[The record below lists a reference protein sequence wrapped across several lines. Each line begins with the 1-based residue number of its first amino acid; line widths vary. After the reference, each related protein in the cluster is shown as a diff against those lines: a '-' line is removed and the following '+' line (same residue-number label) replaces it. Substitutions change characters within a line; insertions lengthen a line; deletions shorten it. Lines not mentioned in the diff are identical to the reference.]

1 MKPNFALNLSHD
13 GIVLLHRASSGWHQM
28 GEVALDAPDMAA
40 ELAELR
46 KLATSVSTSGLAT
59 KLVIPNSQILY
70 RSLPDPGEASR
81 DAAIRAA
88 LDGATPY
95 AVDELVWDSTVTN
108 GQVQVAVIARETLE
122 EAESFA
128 TEHRFNPVSFVALP
142 EAETYAGE
150 PFFGRAKAADAL
162 IGAGTKV
169 EPDESAIHILPKRKL
184 PPPPVDPM
192 VPVAE
197 PLETLVEPP
206 AETSVEEAPL
216 EVRSNVP
223 EGLPEDLPA
232 DEPEDAPQKELL
244 LEQPPQEDEGTAQ
257 DLPDRKEAEL
267 GDDAADEPLGEA
279 PDAPLSET
287 QDEKQDEIPAE
298 PQTDT
303 AKDAESTES
312 EVTEAELTKAEI
324 APTEDTPPEAPAP
337 SGFQSRR
344 LTATEAASEADA
356 TAAPR
361 LSARPARFSA
371 VSEDDTPAHKPLGPA
386 APAPTSGNTQDT
398 SAEGPQSVQKP
409 VQEHPHVAVTS
420 GDLPVE
426 ELDEAPKPKAPR
438 PGKSAPLPEPPPMPA
453 SPLVP
458 EPRALTS
465 PQSGTLPGPL
475 SGTQPDKKAPKTAA
489 KQAAKGA
496 LKSLSGLSTAAK
508 TRMDKAKDDRA
519 KKEEAKKEAA
529 DKAATLSLQNATN
542 TGIAPDMAPMSD
554 RAAGLDRVENTLDEA
569 EALTVFGARRSS
581 RTDRR
586 SPRMGLILTGILV
599 VALLLIGL
607 VVGMLPEDNAQ
618 PESTQTSAETSALEQ
633 ADETSGDLVDLSD
646 ETVVIPDTALADGSE
661 AATDEAALEDEPELT
676 PELLEQAALPEPPGV
691 QNELPEPDL
700 EALNAQ
706 YAATGIWPLAP
717 NNGTGETGEDDLNAV
732 YTASI
737 DPRISSQDA
746 GALPDPA
753 RHIGEPAPRA
763 ALQPAP
769 PGTRYDYD
777 EDGFI
782 RATPEG
788 TVTPDGTVVYAG
800 RPDIVSKPRPGSAV
814 EEAVEAALAPAQVD
828 ENDPVR
834 LALAAFQPKL
844 RPESLVEN
852 TEKANLGGMTRA
864 ELGGFAPTLRPAS
877 AQELAE
883 EDART
888 ETPDAQPRTAPVV
901 AVSLIPKARP
911 QDFEKLAA
919 AARAAE
925 AAAAAAA
932 EAGTTQ
938 TSAATQVTA
947 RVPDSPLPK
956 SDPANVARAATVK
969 NAISLRKLNL
979 MGVYGSSSD
988 RRALVRLPSG
998 RFAKVKIG
1006 DKLDGGRVQ
1015 SIGSDSL
1022 VYVKNGRSVTLEIQG

>member
-95 AVDELVWDSTVTN
+95 AVDDLVWDSTVTN

-142 EAETYAGE
+142 EAESYAGE

-184 PPPPVDPM
+184 PPPPVGPV
-192 VPVAE
+192 VPEPVEAPAASPLEEPLIDAPAALEENVAE
-197 PLETLVEPP
+197 DV
-206 AETSVEEAPL
+206 SEAAD
-216 EVRSNVP
+216 
-223 EGLPEDLPA
+223 EDLT
-232 DEPEDAPQKELL
+232 EVAPQETRPLVL
-244 LEQPPQEDEGTAQ
+244 GAGVEDTPQEDLSQDETGEPDDTAT
-257 DLPDRKEAEL
+257 
-267 GDDAADEPLGEA
+267 A
-279 PDAPLSET
+279 PVDAPSDAPEPAPVDET
-287 QDEKQDEIPAE
+287 
-298 PQTDT
+298 
-303 AKDAESTES
+303 
-312 EVTEAELTKAEI
+312 
-324 APTEDTPPEAPAP
+324 PAP
-337 SGFQSRR
+337 SAFQSRR
-344 LTATEAASEADA
+344 LTATEAPAEADTA
-356 TAAPR
+356 AAPR

-386 APAPTSGNTQDT
+386 APAPTSGDTQDT

-458 EPRALTS
+458 EPRA
-465 PQSGTLPGPL
+465 QNGA
-475 SGTQPDKKAPKTAA
+475 DKKAPKAAA

-508 TRMDKAKDDRA
+508 TRMDKAKDDRT

-542 TGIAPDMAPMSD
+542 TGIASDMTPMSD

-618 PESTQTSAETSALEQ
+618 PDSTQTSAQEQ
-633 ADETSGDLVDLSD
+633 ADETSGDLVDLAD

-852 TEKANLGGMTRA
+852 TEKANLGGITRA

-901 AVSLIPKARP
+901 AVSLVPKARP

>member
-28 GEVALDAPDMAA
+28 GKVALDAPDMAA

-70 RSLPDPGEASR
+70 RSLPDPGEATR
-81 DAAIRAA
+81 DAVIRAA

-95 AVDELVWDSTVTN
+95 ALEDLLWDSTVTN
-108 GQVQVAVIARETLE
+108 GQIQVAVIARETLE

-128 TEHRFNPVSFVALP
+128 TEHRFNPISFVALP

-162 IGAGTKV
+162 IGAGTQV
-169 EPDESAIHILPKRKL
+169 EPDEAPIHILSKRSL
-184 PPPPVDPM
+184 PTPPVEP
-192 VPVAE
+192 VVAE
-197 PLETLVEPP
+197 PLETPDTP
-206 AETSVEEAPL
+206 RGDISVEETLIEAPT
-216 EVRSNVP
+216 EVPAEVP
-223 EGLPEDLPA
+223 EA
-232 DEPEDAPQKELL
+232 TPQARPLV
-244 LEQPPQEDEGTAQ
+244 
-257 DLPDRKEAEL
+257 L
-267 GDDAADEPLGEA
+267 GG
-279 PDAPLSET
+279 
-287 QDEKQDEIPAE
+287 
-298 PQTDT
+298 
-303 AKDAESTES
+303 
-312 EVTEAELTKAEI
+312 
-324 APTEDTPPEAPAP
+324 EDTPPQASPSAPLDADTDAAPVTDAPSDPGEEAPVEETPAP

-344 LTATEAASEADA
+344 LTAPATSAETPDTTADKTEDSVD
-356 TAAPR
+356 TPR

-371 VSEDDTPAHKPLGPA
+371 VAEGEAPAHKPLGPA
-386 APAPTSGNTQDT
+386 TQVSDGAPHEAPKQ
-398 SAEGPQSVQKP
+398 APKP
-409 VQEHPHVAVTS
+409 VSKPVSKSGQEHPHVAVTS

-426 ELDEAPKPKAPR
+426 DLDEAPKPKASR
-438 PGKSAPLPEPPPMPA
+438 PGKSDPLPEPPPMPA
-453 SPLVP
+453 APLVP
-458 EPRALTS
+458 EPRPLDE
-465 PQSGTLPGPL
+465 SGKDE
-475 SGTQPDKKAPKTAA
+475 SGKKAPKVATR
-489 KQAAKGA
+489 QAAKGA
-496 LKSLSGLSTAAK
+496 LKSLSSLSTAAK
-508 TRMDKAKDDRA
+508 THMEKVKESKTTNKAPSA
-519 KKEEAKKEAA
+519 VA
-529 DKAATLSLQNATN
+529 DQTPSGSDVAQDVAQ
-542 TGIAPDMAPMSD
+542 DMTQDMVPMSD

-569 EALTVFGARRSS
+569 EALTVFGARRRS

-586 SPRMGLILTGILV
+586 SPRLGLILTAILV

-607 VVGMLPEDNAQ
+607 IAGLLPENDGL
-618 PESTQTSAETSALEQ
+618 PETTQQTSALDQNDAAVGSTPEDAAGTETMVLPTE
-633 ADETSGDLVDLSD
+633 
-646 ETVVIPDTALADGSE
+646 TALTEGAE
-661 AATDEAALEDEPELT
+661 AMPDEARPEDEPELT
-676 PELLEQAALPEPPGV
+676 PELLEQAALPEPPGL
-691 QNELPEPDL
+691 QHEGPEPDF
-700 EALNAQ
+700 EALSAQ

-717 NNGTGETGEDDLNAV
+717 ENGTGETGEDDLNV
-732 YTASI
+732 LYTASI

-746 GALPDPA
+746 GALPDPT

-788 TVTPDGTVVYAG
+788 TVTPDGAVVYAG
-800 RPDIVSKPRPGSAV
+800 RPDITPKPRPGSAV
-814 EEAVEAALAPAQVD
+814 EEAVEAALAPTAVD

-864 ELGGFAPTLRPAS
+864 ELGEFSPKLRPAS

-883 EDART
+883 EEART
-888 ETPDAQPRTAPVV
+888 ETPDEQPRTAPVV
-901 AVSLIPKARP
+901 TVSLIPKSRP

-947 RVPDSPLPK
+947 RVPASPLPQ

-969 NAISLRKLNL
+969 NAINLRRLNL

-1006 DKLDGGRVQ
+1006 DRLDGGRVQ
-1015 SIGSDSL
+1015 SIGSDNL
-1022 VYVKNGRSVTLEIQG
+1022 TYVKNGRSHTLEIQG

>member
-40 ELAELR
+40 ELSELR

-70 RSLPDPGEASR
+70 RSLPDLGEASR

-95 AVDELVWDSTVTN
+95 AVDDLVWDSTVTN

-184 PPPPVDPM
+184 PPPPVGPV

-206 AETSVEEAPL
+206 AETPVQEAPL

-223 EGLPEDLPA
+223 EDLPA
-232 DEPEDAPQKELL
+232 DLPEDFPADKPEDAPQEELL
-244 LEQPPQEDEGTAQ
+244 LEQGTQEDGGTAQ

-267 GDDAADEPLGEA
+267 GEDATAEPLGEA
-279 PDAPLSET
+279 PDEPLSET

-298 PQTDT
+298 PQADT
-303 AKDAESTES
+303 AKDAEI
-312 EVTEAELTKAEI
+312 TEAEVTKAEI
-324 APTEDTPPEAPAP
+324 APTEDTPPEAPTP
-337 SGFQSRR
+337 SAFQSRR
-344 LTATEAASEADA
+344 LTATEAAAEADTA
-356 TAAPR
+356 AAPR

-371 VSEDDTPAHKPLGPA
+371 VSEDDTSAHKPLGPA
-386 APAPTSGNTQDT
+386 APAPTSGDTQDT

-458 EPRALTS
+458 EPRALN
-465 PQSGTLPGPL
+465 GA
-475 SGTQPDKKAPKTAA
+475 DKKAPKAAA

-508 TRMDKAKDDRA
+508 TRMDKAKDDRT

-542 TGIAPDMAPMSD
+542 TGIASDMTPMSD

-581 RTDRR
+581 RTERR

-618 PESTQTSAETSALEQ
+618 PESAQTSVETSALEQ
-633 ADETSGDLVDLSD
+633 SDETSGDLVDLAD
-646 ETVVIPDTALADGSE
+646 ETVVIPDTTLADGSE

-717 NNGTGETGEDDLNAV
+717 DNGTGETGEDDLNAV

-852 TEKANLGGMTRA
+852 TEKANLGGITRA

-901 AVSLIPKARP
+901 AVSLVPKARP

-1022 VYVKNGRSVTLEIQG
+1022 VYVKNGRSVTL

>member
-28 GEVALDAPDMAA
+28 GEVALDAPDMAG

-70 RSLPDPGEASR
+70 RSLPDPGEATR

-95 AVDELVWDSTVTN
+95 GLDDLVWDSTVTD

-122 EAESFA
+122 EAEGFA
-128 TEHRFNPVSFVALP
+128 TEHRFNPISFVALP
-142 EAETYAGE
+142 DADSYAGE

-169 EPDESAIHILPKRKL
+169 EPDESAIHILPKRSL
-184 PPPPVDPM
+184 PPPPVDP
-192 VPVAE
+192 VVAE
-197 PLETLVEPP
+197 PVEAAIAPHLDEPLTDAPTAVVENVGEDVSEAIPQETLPLVPE
-206 AETSVEEAPL
+206 AGDETS
-216 EVRSNVP
+216 
-223 EGLPEDLPA
+223 
-232 DEPEDAPQKELL
+232 
-244 LEQPPQEDEGTAQ
+244 PQEDLSQ
-257 DLPDRKEAEL
+257 DEAEEAR
-267 GDDAADEPLGEA
+267 DTETASADTPS
-279 PDAPLSET
+279 DAPSDAPEPPVEET
-287 QDEKQDEIPAE
+287 
-298 PQTDT
+298 
-303 AKDAESTES
+303 
-312 EVTEAELTKAEI
+312 
-324 APTEDTPPEAPAP
+324 PAP
-337 SGFQSRR
+337 SAFQSRR
-344 LTATEAASEADA
+344 LTATETSKETPAATE
-356 TAAPR
+356 TPTAPR

-371 VSEDDTPAHKPLGPA
+371 VSEGTPPTPKPLGPA
-386 APAPTSGNTQDT
+386 TQEPAGETPEEPSKPAPKTV
-398 SAEGPQSVQKP
+398 EKP
-409 VQEHPHVAVTS
+409 VHDHPHVAVTS

-426 ELDEAPKPKAPR
+426 EAEEAPKPKAPR

-453 SPLVP
+453 SPIVP
-458 EPRALTS
+458 EPRAQAGALNA
-465 PQSGTLPGPL
+465 
-475 SGTQPDKKAPKTAA
+475 DKKAPKAAA
-489 KQAAKGA
+489 KQVAKGA

-508 TRMDKAKDDRA
+508 TRMDKVKDDKTKDTPPR
-519 KKEEAKKEAA
+519 EAPA
-529 DKAATLSLQNATN
+529 DPDQSLTGA
-542 TGIAPDMAPMSD
+542 GIAPEMTPMSD

-569 EALTVFGARRSS
+569 EALTVFGARRRS
-581 RTDRR
+581 RTERR
-586 SPRMGLILTGILV
+586 SPRMGLILTAILV

-607 VVGMLPEDNAQ
+607 VAGLLPEDDAQ
-618 PESTQTSAETSALEQ
+618 PKTAQTSALEQ
-633 ADETSGDLVDLSD
+633 AEETSRDLTDGTD
-646 ETVVIPDTALADGSE
+646 GADATIVIPAETALAEDVSEPTEE
-661 AATDEAALEDEPELT
+661 AAPEEEPELT
-676 PELLEQAALPEPPGV
+676 PELLEQAALPEPPGL

-717 NNGTGETGEDDLNAV
+717 ENGTGETGEDDLNAV

-737 DPRISSQDA
+737 DPKISSQDA
-746 GALPDPA
+746 GALPDAA

-788 TVTPDGTVVYAG
+788 TVTPGGAVVYAG
-800 RPDIVSKPRPGSAV
+800 RPDVTPKPRPGSAV
-814 EEAVEAALAPAQVD
+814 DAAVEAALAPAPVD
-828 ENDPVR
+828 ENDTLR

-864 ELGGFAPTLRPAS
+864 ELGGFAPKLRPAS

-888 ETPDAQPRTAPVV
+888 ETPDEQPRTAPVV
-901 AVSLIPKARP
+901 TVSLIPKARP
-911 QDFEKLAA
+911 QNFEKLAA

-932 EAGTTQ
+932 EAGTTSS
-938 TSAATQVTA
+938 SAATQVTA

-1006 DKLDGGRVQ
+1006 DRLDGGRVQ

-1022 VYVKNGRSVTLEIQG
+1022 TYVKNGRSHTLEIQG

>member
-46 KLATSVSTSGLAT
+46 QLATSVSTSGLAT

-70 RSLPDPGEASR
+70 RSLPDPGEATR

-95 AVDELVWDSTVTN
+95 ALDDLVWASTVVD

-128 TEHRFNPVSFVALP
+128 TEHRFNPISFVALP
-142 EAETYAGE
+142 DANTYTGE
-150 PFFGRAKAADAL
+150 PFFGRAKSADAL

-169 EPDESAIHILPKRKL
+169 EPDETAIQILPTRKL
-184 PPPPVDPM
+184 PPPPVDPVISEAVEAPSETIQEDPADLRDETQSEDPVLVLGRDEDRSAVDDPEAETEADAAEAPAEDLEDTSASKVDTPEALDDAAEAETDADNSGEDSDEAPFED
-192 VPVAE
+192 VPYDEDTGAE
-197 PLETLVEPP
+197 EAKVEPP
-206 AETSVEEAPL
+206 QPVPPLSDIPLSDDTESDDVEITDVEETP
-216 EVRSNVP
+216 
-223 EGLPEDLPA
+223 
-232 DEPEDAPQKELL
+232 
-244 LEQPPQEDEGTAQ
+244 TAS
-257 DLPDRKEAEL
+257 A
-267 GDDAADEPLGEA
+267 
-279 PDAPLSET
+279 
-287 QDEKQDEIPAE
+287 
-298 PQTDT
+298 
-303 AKDAESTES
+303 
-312 EVTEAELTKAEI
+312 
-324 APTEDTPPEAPAP
+324 
-337 SGFQSRR
+337 FHSRR
-344 LTATEAASEADA
+344 LTAASPTTSETPAETTA
-356 TAAPR
+356 TPR

-371 VSEDDTPAHKPLGPA
+371 LPESGTPAHKPLGPA
-386 APAPTSGNTQDT
+386 TQEERTEDAPDISTPEINAPAASR
-398 SAEGPQSVQKP
+398 PQ
-409 VQEHPHVAVTS
+409 QEHPHVAVTS

-426 ELDEAPKPKAPR
+426 DPEETTKPKAPR

-453 SPLVP
+453 SPRAP
-458 EPRALTS
+458 EPRPVGS
-465 PQSGTLPGPL
+465 S
-475 SGTQPDKKAPKTAA
+475 DKKAPKAAA
-489 KQAAKGA
+489 KEAAKGA
-496 LKSLSGLSTAAK
+496 LKSLSGLSSAAK
-508 TRMDKAKDDRA
+508 SRMDKAKDDRA
-519 KKEEAKKEAA
+519 KKGEAQKEAA
-529 DKAATLSLQNATN
+529 KTETLALRTQSATT
-542 TGIAPDMAPMSD
+542 TGIATEIAPMSD
-554 RAAGLDRVENTLDEA
+554 RAAGLDRAENTIDEA

-581 RTDRR
+581 RTSRK
-586 SPRMGLILTGILV
+586 SPRLGLILTGVLV
-599 VALLLIGL
+599 LLLLIVGL
-607 VVGMLPEDNAQ
+607 IAGFLPDDEAATDAPAQ
-618 PESTQTSAETSALEQ
+618 QTSALEQ
-633 ADETSGDLVDLSD
+633 NSDVTVDDATAVLSPDEAMAP
-646 ETVVIPDTALADGSE
+646 ETVIAE
-661 AATDEAALEDEPELT
+661 ASASDDVTEDAALEDEPELT
-676 PELLEQAALPEPPGV
+676 PELLEQAALPEPPGA
-691 QNELPEPDL
+691 QNEMPEPDL

-717 NNGTGETGEDDLNAV
+717 ENGTGETGEDDLNAV

-746 GALPDPA
+746 GALSDPTRNA
-753 RHIGEPAPRA
+753 AETAPRA

-788 TVTPDGTVVYAG
+788 TVTPEGAVVYAG
-800 RPDIVSKPRPGSAV
+800 RPDIITKPRPGSAV
-814 EEAVEAALAPAQVD
+814 DESVEAALDPAPVD

-864 ELGGFAPTLRPAS
+864 ELGGFAPKLRPAS

-888 ETPDAQPRTAPVV
+888 ETPDEQPRTAPVV
-901 AVSLIPKARP
+901 TVSLVPKARP
-911 QDFEKLAA
+911 QDLEKLAA

-938 TSAATQVTA
+938 TSAAAQVTA
-947 RVPDSPLPK
+947 RVPASPLPQ

-969 NAISLRKLNL
+969 NAINLRRLNL

-1006 DKLDGGRVQ
+1006 DRLDGGRVQ
-1015 SIGSDSL
+1015 SIGSDNL
-1022 VYVKNGRSVTLEIQG
+1022 TYVKNGRAVTLEIQG